1 MSFVSERYS
10 EPKQHLNAL
19 DFEGSTVES
28 MTLGK
33 RLRDAIDAKQIAHSW
48 VAEEVGITPAS
59 LSAILTGKTA
69 DPRFS
74 VVLGIARAIQ
84 EPLSAIVDDP
94 LLFWSAEELAKLGDF
109 GEWLAKRTTREG
121 AGKQLDLRTRKKG
134 GLGKMIVH
142 PVAATSGGVLYPD
155 AFELRTKPIAAKYK
169 RMGVDAVFSV
179 SGESMTGADI
189 HPGDLLYV
197 HRTPET
203 DEAIGRIV
211 VCTVDEMV
219 LVKRLRIRKNTLL
232 LESAHPDHKPM
243 EIDEN
248 SSRFRL
254 IGIVAAVA
262 RE

>member
-1 MSFVSERYS
+1 MRYS
-10 EPKQHLNAL
+10 EPKRHLIAL
-19 DFEGSTVES
+19 DFEGDTVES

-33 RLRDAIDAKQIAHSW
+33 RLREAIDAKNISHAW
-48 VAEEVGITPAS
+48 VAEQVGITPAS
-59 LSAILTGKTA
+59 LSSILTGKTA

-109 GEWLAKRTTREG
+109 GGWLVKRTTRED
-121 AGKQLDLRTRKKG
+121 AGQQLDLRPQKRSASIRAT
-134 GLGKMIVH
+134 VH

-155 AFELRTKPIAAKYK
+155 AFELRTKRIVAKYK
-169 RMGVDAVFSV
+169 RMGADIVFSV

-211 VCTVDEMV
+211 VCTVDDMV
-219 LVKRLRIRKNTLL
+219 LVKRLRIRRSTVV

-243 EIDEN
+243 EVDET
-248 SSRFRL
+248 SSRFHL
-254 IGIVAAVA
+254 IGIVVA
-262 RE
+262 TART